1 MATFRQSL
9 QVGHQVPAI
18 LCKVKFSGDMTTIEL
33 TAPAK
38 VNLVLRILNKRK
50 DSYHNIF
57 TIFERISL
65 SDRIKISR
73 IPKGIVVSCDK
84 DVTSRPEDNIAYKA
98 ADLILNAYKI
108 DEGVKIHIKKR
119 IPIAAGLGGGSS
131 DAAAVLVGINKL
143 FNLNASKDRLM
154 RLGAKLG
161 ADVPFFVYDTPFAI
175 GRGIGDRLKKLNIS
189 GRAHHLLVYPGFK
202 VATKDVYRVLDT
214 SKLTNSRSNMKDL
227 KSLTKIRGDDKIP
240 LSKNWDKIKNLSH
253 NDLESVVVA
262 KRPVIG
268 KIIRCLGSSPDGG
281 AMVSGSG
288 PSVFCL
294 CRNRREAMEA
304 KKRLFAS
311 VPERVRASWQVFLV
325 ETKA

>member
-1 MATFRQSL
+1 
-9 QVGHQVPAI
+9 
-18 LCKVKFSGDMTTIEL
+18 MTTIEM

-57 TIFERISL
+57 TIFERISI

-73 IPKGIVVSCDK
+73 IPKGIVVTCDK
-84 DVTSRPEDNIAYKA
+84 AVTSRPEDNIAYKA
-98 ADLILNAYKI
+98 ADLMLRSYNI

-131 DAAAVLVGINKL
+131 DAAAVLIGINKL
-143 FNLNASKDRLM
+143 FKLNVTKERLM

-161 ADVPFFVYDTPFAI
+161 ADVPFFIYDTPFAI
-175 GRGIGDRLKKLNIS
+175 GKGIGDRLEKLNI
-189 GRAHHLLVYPGFK
+189 GGKMHHLLVYPGFK
-202 VATKDVYRVLDT
+202 VATKDIYQALDA
-214 SKLTNSRSNMKDL
+214 SKRANSALNKEDL
-227 KSLTKIRGDDKIP
+227 KLLTKLQGGDKIP
-240 LSKNWDKIKNLSH
+240 LSKNWDKIIDLTH
-253 NDLESVVVA
+253 NDLETVVVS

-268 KIIRCLGSSPDGG
+268 KIIRCLVSSLDRR
-281 AMVSGSG
+281 AIVSGSG

-294 CRNRREAMEA
+294 CRNRREAMKA
-304 KKRLFAS
+304 RKTLFACM
-311 VPERVRASWQVFLV
+311 PERARARWQVFVV